1 MRERKSGNGLHR
13 KTAQKKG
20 EVSHISL
27 PNNIKRL
34 GADLYLIKSL
44 SHLVVYYLPVSVR
57 RVGND
62 VYVERICITNW
73 HELQRCFLE
82 ERAKVRLLF
91 LTKTNLDLSAKE
103 KKIKYKIFIVSL
115 VDMCITLNFS
125 RFLILDC

>member
-1 MRERKSGNGLHR
+1 MTLIAPKKS
-13 KTAQKKG
+13 

-44 SHLVVYYLPVSVR
+44 SHSVVYYLPVSVR

-82 ERAKVRLLF
+82 ERAKVRLFF

-103 KKIKYKIFIVSL
+103 KKI
-115 VDMCITLNFS
+115 
-125 RFLILDC
+125 